1 MIERLRVLALGRG
14 PRMLL
19 SSIATGAIVG
29 VVVAGLEYVTVDMLL
44 ESITELDLWVL
55 AFMPMLG
62 LAAAALALRW
72 FAGGASS
79 KTADVYIRAFHDRHP
94 LIPLKLLPGKL
105 IAGAATIGLGGS
117 LGLEGPSI
125 YAGATIGS
133 NLQARLGRWFTREE
147 SRTLLVAG
155 AAAGVAAIF
164 KTPATGVI
172 FALESPYRD
181 DVARHALL
189 PALMAAAS
197 GFLVSQALIGEG
209 AVEFLGT
216 TPTLESSNLLGAA
229 VIGLV
234 AGLGA
239 RAFAWGVRWAK
250 HTSERLSPVLRV
262 VGAGVVLGALLVTSH
277 EIFDGE
283 VLTMGPGYR
292 ALAWADES
300 EALGLLALL
309 FAMRALATLTTVV
322 GGGTGGL
329 FIPLVVQGSLIGR
342 MAAVWRHPSE
352 DVSNLFPI
360 LGLAAF
366 LGAGY
371 RTPIAAVMFVAE
383 STGGARYVVPALI
396 AAATSQLVMGRSSV
410 ATEQRS
416 ARLGHLERR
425 FELPVTA
432 ALTTEVMTVPTDATV
447 TEFVWAHIVG
457 RRATLVPVV
466 DSGQYIGVAGLDEI
480 AALDRE
486 DWDDT
491 MVEEIVRRE
500 VTAALPSWTMRDAI
514 VAMELHDLDFLP
526 VTDRDGHFVG
536 IIDAD
541 EILRLDQILDETGG

>member
-1 MIERLRVLALGRG
+1 MIERLRALALGRG

-19 SSIATGAIVG
+19 TSIVTGVIVG
-29 VVVAGLEYVTVDMLL
+29 VVVAAVEYATVELLL
-44 ESITELDLWVL
+44 ETIETFDLWLL
-55 AFMPMLG
+55 AIMPMVG
-62 LAAAALALRW
+62 LAAAALSLRW
-72 FAGGASS
+72 IAGGASS
-79 KTADVYIRAFHDRHP
+79 KTADEYISAFHDRNP
-94 LIPLKLLPGKL
+94 VLPIRQLPGKL
-105 IAGAATIGLGGS
+105 IAGITTIGLGGS

-125 YAGATIGS
+125 YAGATVGS
-133 NLQARLGRWFTREE
+133 TLQTRLGRWFTRDE

-164 KTPATGVI
+164 KTPATGVM
-172 FALESPYRD
+172 FALESPYRG

-189 PALMAAAS
+189 PALMASAS
-197 GFLVSQALIGEG
+197 GFLVSRALIGDE
-209 AVEFLGT
+209 AVAFLGT
-216 TPTLESSNLLGAA
+216 TPTLESFDLLGAA
-229 VIGLV
+229 LIGVV

-250 HTSERLSPVLRV
+250 HTSERLGPVVRV
-262 VGAGVVLGALLVTSH
+262 VGAGVVLGALVLVSH
-277 EIFDGE
+277 EVFDGE
-283 VLTMGPGYR
+283 SLTIGPGYR
-292 ALAWADES
+292 ALTWADES

-309 FAMRALATLTTVV
+309 FVLRAVATLTTVV

-342 MAAVWRHPSE
+342 MLAVWRQPSE

-383 STGGARYVVPALI
+383 TTGGARYVVPALI
-396 AAATSQLVMGRSSV
+396 AAATSQLVMGPRSV
-410 ATEQRS
+410 ATAQRA

-425 FELPVTA
+425 FELPITA

-466 DSGQYIGVAGLDEI
+466 DAGQYVGVAGLQEI
-480 AALDRE
+480 ASIERDA
-486 DWDDT
+486 WDDT
-491 MVEEIVRRE
+491 LVGDIVRSE
-500 VTAALPSWTMRDAI
+500 VPAALPSWTMRDAI
-514 VAMELHDLDFLP
+514 VAMERHDLDFLP
-526 VTDRDGHFVG
+526 VTDREGHFVG

-541 EILRLDQILDETGG
+541 EVLRLDQILDETGG

>member
-1 MIERLRVLALGRG
+1 
-14 PRMLL
+14 MLL
-19 SSIATGAIVG
+19 TSIVTGVIVG
-29 VVVAGLEYVTVDMLL
+29 VVVAAVEYATVELLL
-44 ESITELDLWVL
+44 ETIETFDLWLL
-55 AFMPMLG
+55 AIMPMAG
-62 LAAAALALRW
+62 LAAAALSLRW
-72 FAGGASS
+72 LAGGASS
-79 KTADVYIRAFHDRHP
+79 KTADEYISAFHDRNP
-94 LIPLKLLPGKL
+94 VLPIRQLPGKL
-105 IAGAATIGLGGS
+105 IAGITTIGLGGS

-125 YAGATIGS
+125 YAGATVGS
-133 NLQARLGRWFTREE
+133 TLQARLGRWFTRDE

-164 KTPATGVI
+164 KTPATGVM
-172 FALESPYRD
+172 FALESPYRG

-189 PALMAAAS
+189 PALMASAS
-197 GFLVSQALIGEG
+197 GFLVSRALIGDE
-209 AVEFLGT
+209 AVAFLGT
-216 TPTLESSNLLGAA
+216 TPTLESFDLLGAA
-229 VIGLV
+229 LIGVV

-250 HTSERLSPVLRV
+250 HTSERLGPVVRV
-262 VGAGVVLGALLVTSH
+262 VGAGVVLGALVLVSH

-283 VLTMGPGYR
+283 SLTTGPGYR
-292 ALAWADES
+292 ALTWADES

-309 FAMRALATLTTVV
+309 FVLRAVATLTTVV

-342 MAAVWRHPSE
+342 MLAVWRQPSE

-383 STGGARYVVPALI
+383 TTGGARYVVPALI
-396 AAATSQLVMGRSSV
+396 AAATSQLVMGPRSV
-410 ATEQRS
+410 ATSQRA

-425 FELPVTA
+425 FELPITA

-457 RRATLVPVV
+457 RRATMVPVV
-466 DSGQYIGVAGLDEI
+466 DAGPYVGVAGRQEI
-480 AALDRE
+480 ASIERDA
-486 DWDDT
+486 WDET
-491 MVEEIVRRE
+491 LVGELVRRE
-500 VTAALPSWTMRDAI
+500 VPAALPSWTMRDAI
-514 VAMELHDLDFLP
+514 VAMERHDLDFLP
-526 VTDRDGHFVG
+526 VTDRVGHFVG

-541 EILRLDQILDETGG
+541 EVLRLDQILDETGG

>member
-1 MIERLRVLALGRG
+1 MALGRA

-19 SSIATGAIVG
+19 TSIVTGVIVG
-29 VVVAGLEYVTVDMLL
+29 VVVAAVEYATVELLL
-44 ESITELDLWVL
+44 ETIETFDLWLL
-55 AFMPMLG
+55 AIMPMVG
-62 LAAAALALRW
+62 LAAAALSLRW
-72 FAGGASS
+72 IAGGASS
-79 KTADVYIRAFHDRHP
+79 KTADEYISAFHDRNP
-94 LIPLKLLPGKL
+94 VLPIRQLPGKL
-105 IAGAATIGLGGS
+105 IAGITTIGLGGS

-125 YAGATIGS
+125 YAGATVGS
-133 NLQARLGRWFTREE
+133 TLQARLGRWFTRDE

-164 KTPATGVI
+164 KTPATGVM
-172 FALESPYRD
+172 FALESPYRG

-189 PALMAAAS
+189 PALMASAS
-197 GFLVSQALIGEG
+197 GFLVSRALIGDE
-209 AVEFLGT
+209 AVAFLGT
-216 TPTLESSNLLGAA
+216 TPTLESFDLLGAA
-229 VIGLV
+229 LIGVV

-250 HTSERLSPVLRV
+250 HTSERLGPVVRV
-262 VGAGVVLGALLVTSH
+262 VGAGVVLGALVLVSH
-277 EIFDGE
+277 EVFDGE
-283 VLTMGPGYR
+283 SLTTGPGYR
-292 ALAWADES
+292 ALTWADES

-309 FAMRALATLTTVV
+309 FVLRAVATLTTVV

-342 MAAVWRHPSE
+342 MLAVWRQPSE

-383 STGGARYVVPALI
+383 TTGGARYVVPALI
-396 AAATSQLVMGRSSV
+396 AAATSQLVMGPRSV
-410 ATEQRS
+410 ATAQRA

-425 FELPVTA
+425 FELPITA

-466 DSGQYIGVAGLDEI
+466 DAGQYVGVAGLQEI
-480 AALDRE
+480 ASIERDA
-486 DWDDT
+486 WDDT
-491 MVEEIVRRE
+491 LVGGIVRRE
-500 VTAALPSWTMRDAI
+500 VPAALPSWTMRDAI
-514 VAMELHDLDFLP
+514 VAMERHDLDFLP
-526 VTDRDGHFVG
+526 VTDREGHFVG

-541 EILRLDQILDETGG
+541 EVLRLDQILDETGG

>member
-1 MIERLRVLALGRG
+1 MIERLRQLVLGRG

-19 SSIATGAIVG
+19 TSIVTGAIVG
-29 VVVAGLEYVTVDMLL
+29 LVVAGVEYVTVDLLLLRIEEFDRWMLAL
-44 ESITELDLWVL
+44 
-55 AFMPMLG
+55 MPMLG
-62 LAAAALALRW
+62 LATAALALRW
-72 FAGGASS
+72 LAGGASS
-79 KTADVYIRAFHDRHP
+79 KTADEYISAFHDRNP
-94 LIPLKLLPGKL
+94 TLPIRQLPGKL
-105 IAGAATIGLGGS
+105 VAGITTIGLGGS

-133 NLQARLGRWFTREE
+133 NLQARLGRWFTRDE

-164 KTPATGVI
+164 KTPATGVM
-172 FALESPYRD
+172 FALESPYRG

-189 PALMAAAS
+189 PALMASAS
-197 GFLVSQALIGEG
+197 GFLVSRALIGDE
-209 AVEFLGT
+209 AVAFLGT
-216 TPTLESSNLLGAA
+216 SPSLESFDLLGAA
-229 VIGLV
+229 LIGLV

-250 HTSERLSPVLRV
+250 HTSERLGPVVRV
-262 VGAGVVLGALLVTSH
+262 VGAGVVLGALVIASV
-277 EIFDGE
+277 EVFDGE
-283 VLTMGPGYR
+283 PLTMGPGNR

-309 FAMRALATLTTVV
+309 FLLRAVATLTTVV

-342 MAAVWRHPSE
+342 MLAVWRQPSE

-383 STGGARYVVPALI
+383 TTGGARYVVPALI
-396 AAATSQLVMGRSSV
+396 AAATSQLVMGPSSV
-410 ATEQRS
+410 ATAQRA

-425 FELPVTA
+425 FELPITA

-457 RRATLVPVV
+457 RRATMVPVV
-466 DSGQYIGVAGLDEI
+466 DGGQYVGVAGLQEI
-480 AALDRE
+480 SAIERD

-491 MVEEIVRRE
+491 LVDRITRRE
-500 VTAALPSWTMRDAI
+500 VPAALPSWTMRDAI
-514 VAMELHDLDFLP
+514 VAMERHDLEFLP
-526 VTDRDGHFVG
+526 VTDSEGHFVG

-541 EILRLDQILDETGG
+541 EVLRLDQILDETGG

>member
-1 MIERLRVLALGRG
+1 
-14 PRMLL
+14 MLL
-19 SSIATGAIVG
+19 TSIVTGVIVG
-29 VVVAGLEYVTVDMLL
+29 VVVAAVEYATVELLL
-44 ESITELDLWVL
+44 ETIETFDLWLL
-55 AFMPMLG
+55 AIMPMAG
-62 LAAAALALRW
+62 LAAAALSLRW
-72 FAGGASS
+72 LAGGASS
-79 KTADVYIRAFHDRHP
+79 KTADEYISAFHDRNP
-94 LIPLKLLPGKL
+94 VLPIRQLPGKL
-105 IAGAATIGLGGS
+105 IAGITTIGLGGS

-125 YAGATIGS
+125 YAGATVGS
-133 NLQARLGRWFTREE
+133 TLQARLGRWFTRDE

-164 KTPATGVI
+164 KTPATGVM
-172 FALESPYRD
+172 FALESPYRG

-189 PALMAAAS
+189 PALMASAS
-197 GFLVSQALIGEG
+197 GFLVSRALIGDE
-209 AVEFLGT
+209 AVAFLGT
-216 TPTLESSNLLGAA
+216 TPTLESFDLLGAA
-229 VIGLV
+229 LIGVV

-250 HTSERLSPVLRV
+250 HTSERLGPVVRV
-262 VGAGVVLGALLVTSH
+262 VGAGVVLGALVLVSH

-283 VLTMGPGYR
+283 SLTTGPGYR
-292 ALAWADES
+292 ALTWADES

-309 FAMRALATLTTVV
+309 FVLRAVATLTTVV

-342 MAAVWRHPSE
+342 MLAVWRQPSE

-383 STGGARYVVPALI
+383 TTGGARYVVPALI
-396 AAATSQLVMGRSSV
+396 AAATSQLVMGPRSV
-410 ATEQRS
+410 ATSQRA

-425 FELPVTA
+425 FELPITA

-457 RRATLVPVV
+457 RRATMVPVV
-466 DSGQYIGVAGLDEI
+466 DAGQYVGVAGLQEI
-480 AALDRE
+480 ASIERDA
-486 DWDDT
+486 WDET
-491 MVEEIVRRE
+491 LVGEIVRRE
-500 VTAALPSWTMRDAI
+500 VPAALPSWTMRDAI
-514 VAMELHDLDFLP
+514 VAMERHDLDFLP
-526 VTDRDGHFVG
+526 VTDREGHFVG

-541 EILRLDQILDETGG
+541 EVLRLDQILDETGG

>member
-1 MIERLRVLALGRG
+1 MIERLRALALGRG

-19 SSIATGAIVG
+19 TSIVTGAIVG
-29 VVVAGLEYVTVDMLL
+29 VVVAAVEYTTVELLL
-44 ESITELDLWVL
+44 ETLETFDLWLL
-55 AFMPMLG
+55 AIMPMLG
-62 LAAAALALRW
+62 LAAAALSLRW
-72 FAGGASS
+72 IAGGASS
-79 KTADVYIRAFHDRHP
+79 KTADEYIGAFHDRNP
-94 LIPLKLLPGKL
+94 VLPIRQLPGKL
-105 IAGAATIGLGGS
+105 IAGITTIGLGGS

-125 YAGATIGS
+125 YAGATVGS
-133 NLQARLGRWFTREE
+133 TLQARLGRWFTRDE

-164 KTPATGVI
+164 KTPATGVM
-172 FALESPYRD
+172 FALESPYRG

-189 PALMAAAS
+189 PALMASAS
-197 GFLVSQALIGEG
+197 GFLVSRALIGDE
-209 AVEFLGT
+209 AVAFLGT
-216 TPTLESSNLLGAA
+216 TPTLESFDLLGAA
-229 VIGLV
+229 LIGVV

-250 HTSERLSPVLRV
+250 HTSERLGPVVRV
-262 VGAGVVLGALLVTSH
+262 VGAGVVLGALVIVSH
-277 EIFDGE
+277 QVFDGE
-283 VLTMGPGYR
+283 SLTIGPGYR

-309 FAMRALATLTTVV
+309 FLLRALATLTTVV

-342 MAAVWRHPSE
+342 MLAVWRQPSE

-383 STGGARYVVPALI
+383 TTGGARYVVPALI
-396 AAATSQLVMGRSSV
+396 AAATSQLVMGPSSV
-410 ATEQRS
+410 ATSQRS

-425 FELPVTA
+425 FELPITA
-432 ALTTEVMTVPTDATV
+432 ALTTEIMTVPTDASV

-466 DSGQYIGVAGLDEI
+466 DAGQYVGVAGLQEI
-480 AALDRE
+480 AAVERDG
-486 DWDDT
+486 WDDT
-491 MVEEIVRRE
+491 LVGEIVRRE
-500 VTAALPSWTMRDAI
+500 VPAALPSWTMRDAI
-514 VAMELHDLDFLP
+514 VAMERHDLEFLP
-526 VTDRDGHFVG
+526 VTDREGHFVG

-541 EILRLDQILDETGG
+541 EVLRLDQILDETGG

>member
-1 MIERLRVLALGRG
+1 
-14 PRMLL
+14 MLL
-19 SSIATGAIVG
+19 TSIVTGVIVG
-29 VVVAGLEYVTVDMLL
+29 VVVAAVEYATVELLL
-44 ESITELDLWVL
+44 ETIETFDLWLL
-55 AFMPMLG
+55 AIMPMVG
-62 LAAAALALRW
+62 LAAAALSLRW
-72 FAGGASS
+72 LAGGASS
-79 KTADVYIRAFHDRHP
+79 KTADEYISAFHDRNP
-94 LIPLKLLPGKL
+94 VLPIRQLPGKL
-105 IAGAATIGLGGS
+105 IAGITTIGLGGS

-125 YAGATIGS
+125 YAGATVGS
-133 NLQARLGRWFTREE
+133 TLQARLGRWFTRDE

-164 KTPATGVI
+164 KTPATGVM
-172 FALESPYRD
+172 FALESPYRG

-189 PALMAAAS
+189 PALMASAS
-197 GFLVSQALIGEG
+197 GFLVSRALIGDE
-209 AVEFLGT
+209 AVAFLGT
-216 TPTLESSNLLGAA
+216 TPTLESFDLLGAA
-229 VIGLV
+229 LIGVV

-250 HTSERLSPVLRV
+250 HTSERLGPVVRV
-262 VGAGVVLGALLVTSH
+262 VGAGVVLGALVLVSH

-283 VLTMGPGYR
+283 SLTTGPGYR
-292 ALAWADES
+292 ALTWADES

-309 FAMRALATLTTVV
+309 FVLRAVATLTTVV

-342 MAAVWRHPSE
+342 MLAVWRQPSE

-383 STGGARYVVPALI
+383 TTGGARYVVPALI
-396 AAATSQLVMGRSSV
+396 AAATSQLVMGPRSV
-410 ATEQRS
+410 ATSQRA

-425 FELPVTA
+425 FELPITA

-457 RRATLVPVV
+457 RRATMVPVV
-466 DSGQYIGVAGLDEI
+466 DAGQYVGVAGLQEI
-480 AALDRE
+480 ASIERDA
-486 DWDDT
+486 WDET
-491 MVEEIVRRE
+491 LVGEIVRRE
-500 VTAALPSWTMRDAI
+500 VPAALPSWTMRDAI
-514 VAMELHDLDFLP
+514 VAMERHDLDFLP
-526 VTDRDGHFVG
+526 VTDREGHFVG

-541 EILRLDQILDETGG
+541 EVLRLDQILDETGG